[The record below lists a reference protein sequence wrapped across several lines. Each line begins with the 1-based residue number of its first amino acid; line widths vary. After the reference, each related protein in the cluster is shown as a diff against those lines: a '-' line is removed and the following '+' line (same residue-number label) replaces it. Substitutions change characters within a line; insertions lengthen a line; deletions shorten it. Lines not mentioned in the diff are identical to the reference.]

1 MVQSVQLRHPANPAS
16 CCLQAGTR
24 VQPTMETCRSL
35 SANLSEVGSA
45 PRSNAVVAAAAA
57 AAALGARGAP
67 TAPTAGRQA
76 ATNKGAGAEAATLQA
91 AFSGFSLPS
100 AGGGW
105 SAQAQASEGAATEP
119 AGSGAEAGDRPVR
132 LRLVLLPHPSSS
144 GVLAA
149 QLQCAPRPLTV
160 VLLGK
165 TGAGKSS
172 TGNLIL
178 GKSLVRKQVGGTA
191 NT

>member
-1 MVQSVQLRHPANPAS
+1 MQPAVDA
-16 CCLQAGTR
+16 
-24 VQPTMETCRSL
+24 CRSL
-35 SANLSEVGSA
+35 SANFSEAGSA

-67 TAPTAGRQA
+67 TAPTGGRQA
-76 ATNKGAGAEAATLQA
+76 GTNKGAGAAAEAAPPQA

-100 AGGGW
+100 AGGSW
-105 SAQAQASEGAATEP
+105 PAQAQASEGGPTEA
-119 AGSGAEAGDRPVR
+119 AGSRAEAGDRLVR

-144 GVLAA
+144 GVLTA

-165 TGAGKSS
+165 TGTGKSS

-178 GKSLVRKQVGGTA
+178 GESPRGRLQYCNQAWAGHSGTRL
-191 NT
+191 TDRQCSP

>member
-1 MVQSVQLRHPANPAS
+1 MQPA
-16 CCLQAGTR
+16 
-24 VQPTMETCRSL
+24 VDTCRFL
-35 SANLSEVGSA
+35 SANLSEAGSA

-67 TAPTAGRQA
+67 TAPTAVWQ
-76 ATNKGAGAEAATLQA
+76 AGASKGPGAAAGAVPPQA
-91 AFSGFSLPS
+91 TFSGFSPPP

-105 SAQAQASEGAATEP
+105 PAQAQASEGGP
-119 AGSGAEAGDRPVR
+119 GPGVEAGDRLVR

-144 GVLAA
+144 GLLTA

-165 TGAGKSS
+165 TGTGKSS

-178 GKSLVRKQVGGTA
+178 GELLRGRLQSMAAHSGVRTA
-191 NT
+191 DQ